1 MKNSPISRWLIL
13 VLAGTLGSLS
23 TLCSGR
29 PVLAAPA
36 PTVQLAQVESQG
48 IDLRQLQQTLQQNP
62 QLQEQALQLLQQNPE
77 LVMEMMQTLITT
89 NPGLIDQLQQ
99 DPALVKQ
106 VAQQYPLLIQM
117 LQQNPALVEQMHQLL
132 E

>member
-1 MKNSPISRWLIL
+1 MKNSPLSRWFIPA
-13 VLAGTLGSLS
+13 LAGTLGSLS
-23 TLCSGR
+23 TLYPGQ
-29 PVLAAPA
+29 PVVAAPA
-36 PTVQLAQVESQG
+36 PTFQLAQAQSLG

-62 QLQEQALQLLQQNPE
+62 QLQEQAIQFLQQKPE
-77 LVMEMMQTLITT
+77 LVMEMMQTLIST

-99 DPALVKQ
+99 DPALVQQ

-117 LQQNPALVEQMHQLL
+117 LQQNPALVEQMRQLL